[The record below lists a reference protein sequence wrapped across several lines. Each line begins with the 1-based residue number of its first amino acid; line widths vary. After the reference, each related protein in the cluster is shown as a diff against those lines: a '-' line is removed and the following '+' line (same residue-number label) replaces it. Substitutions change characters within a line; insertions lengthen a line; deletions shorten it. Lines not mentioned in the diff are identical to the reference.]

1 MKFTRVN
8 LVEAIIFV
16 LESCPNESFEL
27 KKLFNKVKKIIVF
40 LPDEEVFKFQFVM
53 TIKSLSKS
61 KILNNVYRIHQYI
74 ISNKSYF
81 SDVNVNYNNTANPEL
96 QLNLNNNIL
105 KKILIDI
112 KTNNEIY
119 DKLDRDIIFDTLIKS
134 L

>member
-81 SDVNVNYNNTANPEL
+81 SVEMLSNISSNLTNTLRDVQVYSRGVGVEFLPS
-96 QLNLNNNIL
+96 
-105 KKILIDI
+105 
-112 KTNNEIY
+112 
-119 DKLDRDIIFDTLIKS
+119 IIFIINL
-134 L
+134 